1 MLNRPP
7 KWSKICE
14 TFPKWSMV
22 SGGVEYLRK
31 GIKMDGF
38 AAPNSRVFPFSEWP
52 FQEPK
57 SKIPYMSIYIYMR
70 YNKYIYIY
78 IQPYMSINKVY
89 IYIYVRGYAP
99 KIVWVPAPVASP
111 FQRSSQLEAGW
122 HRANGH
128 NLRHRQTPQ
137 LWPWLLVIFSDHW
150 LFHVISMGWDTFYK
164 WGFSES
170 LVISMGW
177 YIYIY
182 SINGVLLVLFLVA
195 FRARN

>member
-70 YNKYIYIY
+70 YNKYIYI
-78 IQPYMSINKVY
+78 N
-89 IYIYVRGYAP
+89 IYIYPLSPLSPYPLYHPCSTHYILYPPIIKRGWKVRTKAP
-99 KIVWVPAPVASP
+99 
-111 FQRSSQLEAGW
+111 
-122 HRANGH
+122 
-128 NLRHRQTPQ
+128 
-137 LWPWLLVIFSDHW
+137 WP
-150 LFHVISMGWDTFYK
+150 
-164 WGFSES
+164 WGFSS
-170 LVISMGW
+170 TPHLITGGYFM
-177 YIYIY
+177 
-182 SINGVLLVLFLVA
+182 
-195 FRARN
+195 